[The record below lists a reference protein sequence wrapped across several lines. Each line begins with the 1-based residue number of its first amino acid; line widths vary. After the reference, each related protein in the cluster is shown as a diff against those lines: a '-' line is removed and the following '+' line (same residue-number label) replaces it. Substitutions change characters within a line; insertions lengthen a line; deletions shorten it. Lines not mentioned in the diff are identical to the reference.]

1 MLIGLQALRVNPLRT
16 LLSTLGVI
24 MGVGALVSVLA
35 MSDGVERFS
44 RDQMAR
50 TTDLLAVSVH
60 PVAERRLDGISVP
73 RPDTVRFS
81 LADVE
86 AASRWPGVAGAEMM
100 ELSSGLASYG
110 TSGPAAPAESNG
122 VREKSRGAPGMTRGA
137 PGNTRG
143 VRLFGTMAGFAAARG
158 FGIARGAF
166 FAPEDVERGHRVVVL
181 GGALDAAFGRPAI
194 GDSVTLNGVSF
205 AVAGALA
212 VGDTADK
219 ALVAYVPLGT
229 LPALPGV
236 PPSGSPD
243 LLVRARAIEDVA
255 GIKQAAERWLQG
267 RLGSAW
273 KERAEVRANDERRRQ
288 MQQAMAVFK
297 LLMAAITG
305 VSLLV
310 GGVGIMNV
318 LLASVAER
326 TREIG
331 VRKALGARNADIR
344 TQFLAESVAIT
355 SAGAAL
361 GTALGYGV
369 SELAAL
375 VMRIQTGAPVH
386 PAMTLM
392 TVLFAV
398 IASVTVGI
406 GFGIYPALRAA
417 RLSPIDA
424 IRHE

>member
-60 PVAERRLDGISVP
+60 PVTDRRLDGISVP
-73 RPDTVRFS
+73 RQDTVRFS

-86 AASRWPGVAGAEMM
+86 TASRWPGVAGAEMM
-100 ELSSGLASYG
+100 EMSGGLAQYGTLGTPGTAGTPGTLGTAGSSGSPG
-110 TSGPAAPAESNG
+110 T
-122 VREKSRGAPGMTRGA
+122 
-137 PGNTRG
+137 TRG
-143 VRLFGTMAGFAAARG
+143 VRLFGTMSGFAAKRALG
-158 FGIARGAF
+158 VARGAYF
-166 FAPEDVERGHRVVVL
+166 STEDAQRGRHVVVL
-181 GGALDAAFGRPAI
+181 GGVLDAAFGRPAL
-194 GDSVTLNGVSF
+194 GDSVILNGVSF
-205 AVAGALA
+205 AVVGALA
-212 VGDTADK
+212 AGDTADK

-229 LPALPGV
+229 LPVLPGA
-236 PPSGSPD
+236 PALGSPNM
-243 LLVRARAIEDVA
+243 LVRARAIEDVA

-267 RLGSAW
+267 RLGPAW
-273 KERAEVRANDERRRQ
+273 KERVAVRANDERRQQ

-369 SELAAL
+369 SELAAW
-375 VMRIQTGAPVH
+375 VMRVQTGAPVH
-386 PAMTLM
+386 PAMTPL

-398 IASVTVGI
+398 LASVSVGI

>member
-60 PVAERRLDGISVP
+60 PVTDRRLDGISVP
-73 RPDTVRFS
+73 RGDTVRFS
-81 LADVE
+81 LADVKV
-86 AASRWPGVAGAEMM
+86 ASRWPGVAGAEMM
-100 ELSSGLASYG
+100 QVSSGLASYG
-110 TSGPAAPAESNG
+110 TSGMSG
-122 VREKSRGAPGMTRGA
+122 TSGAPGSPGA
-137 PGNTRG
+137 TRG
-143 VRLFGTMAGFAAARG
+143 VRLFGTMSGFAAARG
-158 FGIARGAF
+158 FGLSRGAF
-166 FAPEDVERGHRVVVL
+166 FGPEDVQGGQRVVVL
-181 GGALDAAFGRPAI
+181 GGVLDAAFGHPTI
-194 GDSVTLNGVSF
+194 GDSVSLNGVSF
-205 AVAGALA
+205 AVAGALT

-229 LPALPGV
+229 LPALPGA
-236 PPSGSPD
+236 PPIGSPD

-267 RLGSAW
+267 RVGPAW

-297 LLMAAITG
+297 ILMAAITG

-375 VMRIQTGAPVH
+375 VMRMQTGAPVR
-386 PAMTLM
+386 PAMTPM

-398 IASVTVGI
+398 LASVTVGI

>member
-44 RDQMAR
+44 RDMMAR

-60 PVAERRLDGISVP
+60 PVTDRRLDGVSVP
-73 RPDTVRFS
+73 RGDTVRFL

-100 ELSSGLASYG
+100 EMSGGLAQPG
-110 TSGPAAPAESNG
+110 T
-122 VREKSRGAPGMTRGA
+122 PGTAGSPEA
-137 PGNTRG
+137 TRG
-143 VRLFGTMAGFAAARG
+143 VRLFGTMSGFAAVRG
-158 FGIARGAF
+158 LGLSRGTYF
-166 FAPEDVERGHRVVVL
+166 SSEDVQRGRNVVVL
-181 GGALDAAFGRPAI
+181 GGVLDAAFGRPAL
-194 GDSVTLNGVSF
+194 GDSINLNGVSF

-212 VGDTADK
+212 VADTANK

-229 LPALPGV
+229 LPALPGA
-236 PPSGSPD
+236 PPLSSPD
-243 LLVRARAIEDVA
+243 MLVRARAIEDVA
-255 GIKQAAERWLQG
+255 GIKQAAERWLQT
-267 RLGSAW
+267 RLGPAW
-273 KERAEVRANDERRRQ
+273 KERAEVRANDERRQQ

-369 SELAAL
+369 SELAAW

-386 PAMTLM
+386 PAMTPL

-398 IASVTVGI
+398 LASVSVGI

>member
-1 MLIGLQALRVNPLRT
+1 MNSSLLIGLQALRVNPLRT

-44 RDQMAR
+44 RDMMAR
-50 TTDLLAVSVH
+50 TTDLLAVSVQ
-60 PVAERRLDGISVP
+60 PVTDRRLDGISVP
-73 RPDTVRFS
+73 RQDTVRFS

-100 ELSSGLASYG
+100 QLGGGLARHG
-110 TSGPAAPAESNG
+110 TTGPA
-122 VREKSRGAPGMTRGA
+122 
-137 PGNTRG
+137 RG
-143 VRLFGTMAGFAAARG
+143 VRLFGTMSGFAAARG
-158 FGIARGAF
+158 LGVPRGAF
-166 FAPEDVERGHRVVVL
+166 FSTEDVQRGRNVVVL
-181 GGALDAAFGRPAI
+181 GGLLDAAFGRPTL
-194 GDSVTLNGVSF
+194 GDSVILNGVSF
-205 AVAGALA
+205 AVVGALA

-229 LPALPGV
+229 LPVLPGA
-236 PPSGSPD
+236 PALGS
-243 LLVRARAIEDVA
+243 LNMLVRARAIEDVA

-267 RLGSAW
+267 RLGPAW
-273 KERAEVRANDERRRQ
+273 KERVEVRANDERRQQ
-288 MQQAMAVFK
+288 MQQAMAIFK

-331 VRKALGARNADIR
+331 VRKALGARNVDIR

-369 SELAAL
+369 SELAAW

-386 PAMTLM
+386 PAMTPL

-398 IASVTVGI
+398 LASVSVGI

>member
-1 MLIGLQALRVNPLRT
+1 
-16 LLSTLGVI
+16 
-24 MGVGALVSVLA
+24 
-35 MSDGVERFS
+35 
-44 RDQMAR
+44 
-50 TTDLLAVSVH
+50 
-60 PVAERRLDGISVP
+60 
-73 RPDTVRFS
+73 VRFS

-86 AASRWPGVAGAEMM
+86 TASRWPGVAGAEMM
-100 ELSSGLASYG
+100 EVGGGIASYG
-110 TSGPAAPAESNG
+110 RSAPAASG
-122 VREKSRGAPGMTRGA
+122 GTRGAPGM
-137 PGNTRG
+137 TRG
-143 VRLFGTMAGFAAARG
+143 VRLFGTMSGFASARD
-158 FGIARGAF
+158 FGLARGAYF
-166 FAPEDVERGHRVVVL
+166 SPENVQRGQRVVVL
-181 GGALDAAFGRPAI
+181 GGMLDAAFGRPAL
-194 GDSVTLNGVSF
+194 GDSVSLNGVSF

-212 VGDTADK
+212 ATDTADK

-229 LPALPGV
+229 LPALPGA
-236 PPSGSPD
+236 PPIGSPD

-267 RLGSAW
+267 RLGPAW

-386 PAMTLM
+386 PAMTPM
-392 TVLFAV
+392 TILFAV
-398 IASVTVGI
+398 IASVSVGI

>member
-44 RDQMAR
+44 REMMAR
-50 TTDLLAVSVH
+50 TTDLLAISVH
-60 PVAERRLDGISVP
+60 PVTDRRLDGIPVP
-73 RPDTVRFS
+73 REDTVRFS
-81 LADVE
+81 PDDVR

-100 ELSSGLASYG
+100 ELSVGIARYG
-110 TSGPAAPAESNG
+110 T
-122 VREKSRGAPGMTRGA
+122 PGT
-137 PGNTRG
+137 PGTTRG
-143 VRLFGTMAGFAAARG
+143 VRLLGTMSGFAAARG
-158 FGIARGAF
+158 LGVARGAF
-166 FAPEDVERGHRVVVL
+166 FSPEAVQRGDRVVVL
-181 GGALDAAFGRPAI
+181 GGGLDAAFGRPAI
-194 GDSVTLNGVSF
+194 GDSVNLNGVSF

-212 VGDTADK
+212 AADTADK

-229 LPALPGV
+229 LPALVGAPR
-236 PPSGSPD
+236 SRSPD
-243 LLVRARAIEDVA
+243 ILVRARAIEDVA
-255 GIKQAAERWLQG
+255 GIKQAAERWSQA
-267 RLGSAW
+267 RLGPAW
-273 KERAEVRANDERRRQ
+273 KERVEVRANDERRRQ

-297 LLMAAITG
+297 ILMAAITG

-369 SELAAL
+369 SELAAW
-375 VMRIQTGAPVH
+375 VMRVQTGAPVH
-386 PAMTLM
+386 PAMTPL
-392 TVLFAV
+392 TILFAV
-398 IASVTVGI
+398 AASVSVGI

>member
-44 RDQMAR
+44 RDQLAR

-60 PVAERRLDGISVP
+60 PVTDRRLDGVSVP
-73 RPDTVRFS
+73 RPDTVRFA

-100 ELSSGLASYG
+100 EISGGLAKPG
-110 TSGPAAPAESNG
+110 T
-122 VREKSRGAPGMTRGA
+122 PGT
-137 PGNTRG
+137 PGTPDSTRG
-143 VRLFGTMAGFAAARG
+143 VRLFGTMSGFAAARG
-158 FGIARGAF
+158 FGLSRGAF
-166 FAPEDVERGHRVVVL
+166 FSAKDVQRGQRVVVL
-181 GGALDAAFGRPAI
+181 GGVLDAAFGHPTI
-194 GDSVTLNGVSF
+194 GDSVSLNGVSF
-205 AVAGALA
+205 AVAGALT

-229 LPALPGV
+229 LPALPGA
-236 PPSGSPD
+236 PPLGSPD
-243 LLVRARAIEDVA
+243 LLVRALAIEDVA
-255 GIKQAAERWLQG
+255 GIKQAAERWLQA
-267 RLGSAW
+267 RLGQAW
-273 KERAEVRANDERRRQ
+273 KEHAEVRANDERRRQ

-369 SELAAL
+369 SELAAW

-386 PAMTLM
+386 PAMTPL
-392 TVLFAV
+392 TILFAV
-398 IASVTVGI
+398 LASVSVGI

>member
-35 MSDGVERFS
+35 MSDGVERFT
-44 RDQMAR
+44 REQMAR

-60 PVAERRLDGISVP
+60 PVTDRRMDGVSVP
-73 RPDTVRFS
+73 REDTVRFS
-81 LADVE
+81 PADVE
-86 AASRWPGVAGAEMM
+86 AASRWRGVAGAEMM
-100 ELSSGLASYG
+100 ELSGGIARHGSPG
-110 TSGPAAPAESNG
+110 T
-122 VREKSRGAPGMTRGA
+122 
-137 PGNTRG
+137 TRG
-143 VRLFGTMAGFAAARG
+143 VRLLGTMSGFAAARG
-158 FGIARGAF
+158 FGVARGAF
-166 FAPEDVERGHRVVVL
+166 FSPEAVQRGDRVVVL
-181 GGALDAAFGRPAI
+181 GGALDAAFGRPAL
-194 GDSVTLNGVSF
+194 GDSVNLNGVSF
-205 AVAGALA
+205 TISGALA
-212 VGDTADK
+212 AADTTDK

-229 LPALPGV
+229 LPALAGAPR
-236 PPSGSPD
+236 SRSPA

-255 GIKQAAERWLQG
+255 GIKQAAERWLLE
-267 RLGSAW
+267 RLGPAW

-369 SELAAL
+369 SELAAW

-386 PAMTLM
+386 PAMTPM
-392 TVLFAV
+392 TIVFAV
-398 IASVTVGI
+398 LASVSVGI

>member
-35 MSDGVERFS
+35 MSDGVEQFS

-60 PVAERRLDGISVP
+60 PITDRRLDGISVP
-73 RPDTVRFS
+73 RGDTVRFS
-81 LADVE
+81 PADVE

-100 ELSSGLASYG
+100 ELSGGLASH
-110 TSGPAAPAESNG
+110 
-122 VREKSRGAPGMTRGA
+122 GAPGT
-137 PGNTRG
+137 TRG
-143 VRLFGTMAGFAAARG
+143 VRLFGTMSGFAASRG
-158 FGIARGAF
+158 IEVSRGTYF
-166 FAPEDVERGHRVVVL
+166 SSEDVQSGRQVVVL
-181 GGALDAAFGRPAI
+181 GGVLDAAFSRPAL
-194 GDSVTLNGVSF
+194 GDSVVLNGVSF
-205 AVAGALA
+205 AVVGALA
-212 VGDTADK
+212 ASDTADK

-229 LPALPGV
+229 LPAMHGA
-236 PPSGSPD
+236 PPLGSPNM
-243 LLVRARAIEDVA
+243 LVRARAIEDVA
-255 GIKQAAERWLQG
+255 GVKQAAERWLQT
-267 RLGSAW
+267 RLGPAW
-273 KERAEVRANDERRRQ
+273 KERAEGRANDERRRQ

-331 VRKALGARNADIR
+331 VRKALGARNVDIR

-369 SELAAL
+369 SELAAW
-375 VMRIQTGAPVH
+375 VMRIQTGAPVR
-386 PAMTLM
+386 PAMTPL
-392 TVLFAV
+392 TILFAV
-398 IASVTVGI
+398 LASVSVGI

>member
-1 MLIGLQALRVNPLRT
+1 MNASLLIGLQALRVNPLRT

-35 MSDGVERFS
+35 MGDGVEQFS

-50 TTDLLAVSVH
+50 TTDLLAVSVQ
-60 PVAERRLDGISVP
+60 PVTGRFVDGVFLP
-73 RPDTVRFS
+73 RSDTVRFT
-81 LADVE
+81 LDD
-86 AASRWPGVAGAEMM
+86 AATAARWPGVAGAEMA
-100 ELSSGLASYG
+100 EYSVGLAQHG
-110 TSGPAAPAESNG
+110 GAGAA
-122 VREKSRGAPGMTRGA
+122 
-137 PGNTRG
+137 RG
-143 VRLFGTMAGFAAARG
+143 VRLMGAMAGFAAARDLRL
-158 FGIARGAF
+158 ARGAF
-166 FAPEDVERGHRVVVL
+166 LSEDDVRRGRRAVVL
-181 GGALDAAFGRPAI
+181 SAALDAAFRHPPM
-194 GDSVTLNGVSF
+194 GDSVAINTVSF
-205 AVAGALA
+205 FVVGALA
-212 VGDTADK
+212 AKDTSDK
-219 ALVAYVPLGT
+219 ALVAYVPIGT
-229 LPALPGV
+229 TPRLAGA
-236 PPSGSPD
+236 PPSAPPN
-243 LLVRARAIEDVA
+243 LLIRARAIEDVA
-255 GIKQAAERWLQG
+255 GIKQAAERWLSTRIG
-267 RLGSAW
+267 PAW
-273 KERAEVRANDERRRQ
+273 KERAEVRANDERRQQ

-331 VRKALGARNADIR
+331 VRKALGARNGDIR

-369 SELAAL
+369 AELAAL
-375 VMRIQTGAPVH
+375 VMRVQTKAPVH
-386 PAMTLM
+386 PAMTPM
-392 TVLFAV
+392 TIVFAV
-398 IASVTVGI
+398 AASVSVGI
-406 GFGIYPALRAA
+406 GFGLYPALRAA

>member
-60 PVAERRLDGISVP
+60 PVAQRRLDGISVP
-73 RPDTVRFS
+73 RPDTVRFA

-100 ELSSGLASYG
+100 EFSSGIARHG
-110 TSGPAAPAESNG
+110 TPEA
-122 VREKSRGAPGMTRGA
+122 
-137 PGNTRG
+137 TRG
-143 VRLFGTMAGFAAARG
+143 VRLFGTMAGFVAARG
-158 FGIARGAF
+158 FDVARGDF
-166 FAPEDVERGHRVVVL
+166 FSPEDVERGRRVVML

-194 GDSVTLNGVSF
+194 GDSVSLNGVSF
-205 AVAGALA
+205 AVVGALA
-212 VGDTADK
+212 VRDTSDK
-219 ALVAYVPLGT
+219 GLVAYVPLGT
-229 LPALPGV
+229 LAALPGA
-236 PPSGSPD
+236 PPLGSPD

-255 GIKQAAERWLQG
+255 GIKLAAERWLQG
-267 RLGSAW
+267 RLGPAW

-331 VRKALGARNADIR
+331 VRKALGARNRDIR

-369 SELAAL
+369 SELAAW
-375 VMRIQTGAPVH
+375 VMRIQTGAPVR
-386 PAMTLM
+386 PAMTPM
-392 TVLFAV
+392 TIVFAV
-398 IASVTVGI
+398 LASVSVGI

>member
-44 RDQMAR
+44 RDMMAR
-50 TTDLLAVSVH
+50 TTDLLAVSIQ
-60 PVAERRLDGISVP
+60 PVTDRRLDGVSVP
-73 RPDTVRFS
+73 RTDTVRFS

-100 ELSSGLASYG
+100 QLGGGLARHVPSGETG
-110 TSGPAAPAESNG
+110 TSDAAG
-122 VREKSRGAPGMTRGA
+122 TIGAPGTA
-137 PGNTRG
+137 RG
-143 VRLFGTMAGFAAARG
+143 VRLFGTMPGFAATRG
-158 FGIARGAF
+158 LGVSRGAF
-166 FAPEDVERGHRVVVL
+166 FSSQDVQRRRNVVVL
-181 GGALDAAFGRPAI
+181 GGRLDEAFGRPAL
-194 GDSVTLNGVSF
+194 GDSVNLNGVSF
-205 AVAGALA
+205 AVVGALA
-212 VGDTADK
+212 VADTADK
-219 ALVAYVPLGT
+219 TLVAYVPLGT
-229 LPALPGV
+229 IPVLPGA
-236 PPSGSPD
+236 PAQGSPNM
-243 LLVRARAIEDVA
+243 LVRARALEDVA
-255 GIKQAAERWLQG
+255 GIKQAAERWLHG
-267 RLGSAW
+267 RLGPAW
-273 KERAEVRANDERRRQ
+273 KERVEVRANDERRQQ
-288 MQQAMAVFK
+288 MQQAMAIFK

-305 VSLLV
+305 VSALV

-369 SELAAL
+369 SELAAW

-386 PAMTLM
+386 PAMTLL

-398 IASVTVGI
+398 LASVSVGI

>member
-24 MGVGALVSVLA
+24 MGVGALVFVLA

-44 RDQMAR
+44 RDLMAR
-50 TTDLLAVSVH
+50 TTDLLAVSVQ
-60 PVAERRLDGISVP
+60 PVTDRRLDGISVP
-73 RPDTVRFS
+73 RADTVRFS

-86 AASRWPGVAGAEMM
+86 AASQWPGVSVAEMM
-100 ELSSGLASYG
+100 QLGGGVARQG
-110 TSGPAAPAESNG
+110 TT
-122 VREKSRGAPGMTRGA
+122 GAP
-137 PGNTRG
+137 RG
-143 VRLFGTMAGFAAARG
+143 VRLFGTVPGFAAARQL
-158 FGIARGAF
+158 GISRGAYF
-166 FAPEDVERGHRVVVL
+166 STEDAQRRRNVVVL
-181 GGALDAAFGRPAI
+181 GGVLDAAFGHPAL
-194 GDSVTLNGVSF
+194 GDSVNLNGVSF
-205 AVAGALA
+205 AVVGALA

-219 ALVAYVPLGT
+219 ALVAYVPIGT
-229 LPALPGV
+229 LPALPGA
-236 PPSGSPD
+236 PALGSPNM
-243 LLVRARAIEDVA
+243 LVRARAIEDVA
-255 GIKQAAERWLQG
+255 GIKQAAEQWLQA
-267 RLGSAW
+267 RLGPAW
-273 KERAEVRANDERRRQ
+273 KERVEVRANDERRQQ
-288 MQQAMAVFK
+288 MQQAMAIFK

-369 SELAAL
+369 SELAAW

-386 PAMTLM
+386 PAMTPV

-398 IASVTVGI
+398 LASVSVGI

>member
-60 PVAERRLDGISVP
+60 PVAERRLDGIPVP
-73 RPDTVRFS
+73 RPDTVRFTP
-81 LADVE
+81 ADVE

-100 ELSSGLASYG
+100 ELSAGLARHGS
-110 TSGPAAPAESNG
+110 SLPAEPAGS
-122 VREKSRGAPGMTRGA
+122 STSPGT
-137 PGNTRG
+137 TRG
-143 VRLFGTMAGFAAARG
+143 VRLFGTMSGFAAARG

-166 FAPEDVERGHRVVVL
+166 FAPEDVASGRRVVVL

-194 GDSVTLNGVSF
+194 GDSVSLNGVSF
-205 AVAGALA
+205 VVGGALA
-212 VGDTADK
+212 VRDTADK

-229 LPALPGV
+229 LPVLPGA
-236 PPSGSPD
+236 PLPGSPD

-255 GIKQAAERWLQG
+255 AIKQAAERWLQT
-267 RLGSAW
+267 RLGPAW

-288 MQQAMAVFK
+288 MQQAMGVFK
-297 LLMAAITG
+297 ILMAAITG

-361 GTALGYGV
+361 GTALGYAV
-369 SELAAL
+369 SELAAW
-375 VMRIQTGAPVH
+375 VMRIQTGAPVR
-386 PAMTLM
+386 PAMTPM
-392 TVLFAV
+392 TIVFAV
-398 IASVTVGI
+398 LASVSVGI

>member
-44 RDQMAR
+44 RDQLAR

-73 RPDTVRFS
+73 RPDTVRFT

-100 ELSSGLASYG
+100 EISIGLASYG
-110 TSGPAAPAESNG
+110 ASGSAAPVGS
-122 VREKSRGAPGMTRGA
+122 SGAPGS
-137 PGNTRG
+137 TRG
-143 VRLFGTMAGFAAARG
+143 VPATARGARLFGTMAGFAAARG

-166 FAPEDVERGHRVVVL
+166 LAPEDVASGRRVVVL

-194 GDSVTLNGVSF
+194 GDSVSLNGVSF
-205 AVAGALA
+205 VVGGALA
-212 VGDTADK
+212 VRDTTDK

-229 LPALPGV
+229 LPVLPGA
-236 PPSGSPD
+236 PPPGSPD

-255 GIKQAAERWLQG
+255 GIKQAAERWLQA
-267 RLGSAW
+267 RLGPAW

-297 LLMAAITG
+297 ILMAAITG

-369 SELAAL
+369 SELAAW
-375 VMRIQTGAPVH
+375 VMRIQTGAPVR
-386 PAMTLM
+386 PAMTPM
-392 TVLFAV
+392 TIVFAV
-398 IASVTVGI
+398 LASVSVGI